1 MNDPTR
7 LGASEADVAEF
18 IDTISEAG
26 LAETLKVKPVTLR
39 SWRRKGDG
47 PPYYRCGRAVRYKLS
62 EVDQWLSGRRY
73 NSAAHEYSARNN
85 TIPNTANPQ
94 ENR

>member
-1 MNDPTR
+1 M
-7 LGASEADVAEF
+7 EF

-39 SWRRKGDG
+39 SWRRKGGG

-73 NSAAHEYSARNN
+73 NSAAHEYSAQTRLSSHKNN
-85 TIPNTANPQ
+85 SQ
-94 ENR
+94 EGSLK

>member
-1 MNDPTR
+1 M
-7 LGASEADVAEF
+7 AEF

-47 PPYYRCGRAVRYKLS
+47 PPYYRCGRAIRYKLS

-73 NSAAHEYSARNN
+73 NSTAHEYSAPSRAISNSQN
-85 TIPNTANPQ
+85 SQ
-94 ENR
+94 EAR